1 MEYDSAIK
9 TRNINT
15 EDKLV
20 VAREEEGK
28 GMGKIGEEAKRQK
41 FPVTKWT
48 NHKDEK
54 HSIGNVVKNIV
65 ITLHGERW

>member
-1 MEYDSAIK
+1 M
-9 TRNINT
+9 
-15 EDKLV
+15 V

-54 HSIGNVVKNIV
+54 HIIGNVVKNIV
-65 ITLHGERW
+65 ITLYGERW